1 MACIGDYKR
10 KEEELLGIG
19 LQPANIP
26 YPGLLVEKE
35 KLDIEPGLLDIQ
47 PPGLLVLH
55 SYVKHESAL
64 PKMI

>member
-35 KLDIEPGLLDIQ
+35 KLEEKLDIGPGLLDIQ
-47 PPGLLVLH
+47 APGLLVLQ
-55 SYVKHESAL
+55 
-64 PKMI
+64 